1 MMNTQLFL
9 CICINLPIFNV
20 FKNRIMLHLIS
31 YDWLL
36 PSSIFQN
43 TYMAWNAVMFSKIY
57 FCGVS
62 TCVGAWGFTW
72 RSKVNLHQSV
82 LSFNHVCAKIGLRFS
97 SLTAL
102 ALSFNSFLLSV
113 CWACCIVLTH
123 LSAERHWVN
132 STPLINTAAINIH
145 VEACVPFSAPILG
158 SHLGK
163 ELLSDLLHF

>member
-1 MMNTQLFL
+1 MISLYLYKFAHFQRFL
-9 CICINLPIFNV
+9 KQNHATFDLLWLASS
-20 FKNRIMLHLIS
+20 FKHIS
-31 YDWLL
+31 KYLYGMEC
-36 PSSIFQN
+36 SK
-43 TYMAWNAVMFSKIY
+43 FSKIY
-57 FCGVS
+57 FCGMS
-62 TCVGAWGFTW
+62 TCMEARGFTW
-72 RSKVNLHQSV
+72 RSKVNLHRSV
-82 LSFNHVCAKIGLRFS
+82 LSFNRVCAKIGRRFS

-113 CWACCIVLTH
+113 CWACFIVLIH
-123 LSAERHWVN
+123 LSAEWHWAD